1 MHTSSALRSFAS
13 NVLVPPFRTVVRYG
27 PAKQILWN
35 AFKKLSWQPHTFEA
49 RSRFGFKFAGNTN
62 DLVSR
67 DIYFFGIWEPAISQW
82 VSCLPLAGRTVI
94 DIGGHLGWYSLLA
107 SQLVGPKGRVVS
119 IEASPV
125 NFKGLQHNVAINEF
139 TNIRLVNSAAWDSVC
154 ELDLHFPSKS
164 GTGMGTV
171 VDSFMNAH
179 SQKSSVEYDTT
190 VKVKAAPA
198 SSLIDSVEAKSAALV
213 KIDVEGAEPQALAGL
228 AASFDLFPDDVR
240 ILTEYSPEA
249 FGIDA
254 SIYLTE
260 HLTRRGFQAY
270 VIPNPYSS
278 DYYLAGVPNVEL
290 TPVES
295 LSSLNRQTD
304 LVFSR
309 QPL

>member
-1 MHTSSALRSFAS
+1 MPASPALRSFAS

-27 PAKQILWN
+27 PAKQVLWN
-35 AFKKLSWQPHTFEA
+35 TFKKLSWQPHTFEA

-67 DIYFFGIWEPAISQW
+67 YIYFFGVWEPAITKW
-82 VSCLPLAGRTVI
+82 VSRLPLAGRTVI

-107 SQLVGPKGRVVS
+107 SKLVGPKGRVVS

-125 NFKGLQHNVAINEF
+125 NFKGLQHNVAINNF
-139 TNIRLVNSAAWDSVC
+139 SNIRLVNSAAWDSVC
-154 ELDLHFPSKS
+154 ELDLHFPSKG

-171 VDSFMNAH
+171 VDSFMNSHAE
-179 SQKSSVEYDTT
+179 KSSVEYDTI
-190 VKVKAAPA
+190 VKVRAAPA
-198 SSLIDSVEAKSAALV
+198 SSLIDRVEAKSAALV
-213 KIDVEGAEPQALAGL
+213 KIDVEGAEPQVLAGL
-228 AASFDLFPDDVR
+228 GASFDLFPQDVR
-240 ILTEYSPEA
+240 ILTEYSPE
-249 FGIDA
+249 GVGPCG
-254 SIYLTE
+254 SNYLTE

-278 DYYLAGVPNVEL
+278 DYYLADNPNVEL

-309 QPL
+309 RPL